1 MHKNHLTFHH
11 TLSPAQSTSLPQYH
25 ADTRYTQRAVPS
37 LDSHT
42 NHIQTH
48 HSRSFPLSVRPLP
61 LYGAGSPAP
70 PAGNTADFLPLRHR
84 SLPHSR
90 PTDKSG
96 SSGFLPFPA
105 GYDSPLSGRWYSGWF
120 YPAQVAWP
128 LAGSA
133 DLSFLPSALM
143 SPAGSVLPSSLSGI
157 PIRCTGSGR
166 SLPFRSP
173 PSPDGSAPRRCT
185 GAGYPRFLWPES
197 GCPFCHTGSWF
208 LQER

>member
-37 LDSHT
+37 PDSHT

-96 SSGFLPFPA
+96 SSGFLP
-105 GYDSPLSGRWYSGWF
+105 SVL
-120 YPAQVAWP
+120 
-128 LAGSA
+128 L
-133 DLSFLPSALM
+133 
-143 SPAGSVLPSSLSGI
+143 SPAGSFLPSSLSGI
-157 PIRCTGSGR
+157 PVRCTGSGR

-173 PSPDGSAPRRCT
+173 PSPDDSAPCSYT
-185 GAGYPRFLWPES
+185 SSGYLKINLTSSCYVIQVLE
-197 GCPFCHTGSWF
+197 
-208 LQER
+208 